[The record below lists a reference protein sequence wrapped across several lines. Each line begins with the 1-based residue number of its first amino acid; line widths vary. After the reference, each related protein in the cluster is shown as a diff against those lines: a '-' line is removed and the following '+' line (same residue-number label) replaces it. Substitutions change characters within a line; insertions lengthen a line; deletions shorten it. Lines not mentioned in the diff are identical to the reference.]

1 MSSITADLRSTCALS
16 AGALVAMGFLYVRSC
31 ADETTNGAAGA
42 IALVRLPHRTD
53 PARTVELQVDD
64 QKVVVSYGGEPLH
77 LRPRAFALQFVEA
90 VLGGRVDIEV
100 QRGPLWRTT
109 RSYLDGSPRPFL
121 VTRMP
126 VPSLRPGRERRRVGF
141 GAA

>member
-1 MSSITADLRSTCALS
+1 VPLTPRIRDFLVELENLIDRTDAPGLDREHIEITTAD
-16 AGALVAMGFLYVRSC
+16 
-31 ADETTNGAAGA
+31 A

-53 PARTVELQVDD
+53 PTRSVELQVDD
-64 QKVVVSYGGEPLH
+64 QNVVVSYGGEPLH
-77 LRPRAFALQFVEA
+77 LRPRRFALQFVEA